1 MKKGLLS
8 ILAASLLVVGC
19 QDYDDQFSSLESQI
33 SALASTVAGLSQ
45 VQSDLASLSGTVASL
60 ASTVNGLGDAIDTAV
75 SDGLADIQADVDAIT
90 TAVADVASSEEVSS
104 LADAVDAAQ
113 DDLTDLLANSS
124 VFTGT
129 VTINNQSTLDAFYNM
144 GSGLAIVNGG
154 VDIDVNATMDI
165 AKVQSV
171 VDNILTT
178 TGDYAYNVASTD
190 IGKVTFNKL
199 SGTQSLTVQQAGA
212 YMFKGLVSAGNIIL
226 MDTYKTKVDTI
237 HLGALTTVTSLSD
250 GVAGQLDFSSAEE
263 LHLTSLTYYPG
274 GNLTLK
280 TKRDG
285 VLAIGALTDTNASAV
300 VAPMTLTVDGPASLT
315 ISGIAGD
322 TSGATKG
329 AITLSNV
336 STVNISNFGGT
347 ITLGTGVDNATLED
361 VAVSPV
367 ITAADDLVTLSI
379 EGVTAYG
386 KTWSTAGTTAQ
397 TAALETAKFI
407 DVALTTTQGSL
418 TDVTIT
424 GKVDSFTSTDADNI
438 QKMTLDNLTANVVSI
453 SGADEMTTLTTGAS
467 KINDFSL
474 DNNDDL
480 TSVAL
485 DFDVYTTVV
494 ASTGTADASG
504 DVSITGNK
512 KLASL
517 TVHVKSA
524 NDIDITNND
533 ALATINFPFLATVG
547 GTNADIDISDNALV
561 ATSVTDN
568 YDADAAG
575 AAITTNGTTNTG
587 SYASSSNI
595 GTLTAWIDAVITA
608 GTTATLAVWFDTVSE
623 VKVADVNGTITTT
636 NPGEVDGA
644 TYHVV
649 ANAATYYA
657 AVYIVPG
664 VTKVST
670 MDGAVAGE
678 NRSYVFELKR
688 DGLGNIKALGAL
700 EGVTVKYGAAATDIV
715 SFVQAAT
722 TRTSVQSLVDYM
734 NADTSLASAG
744 LNIDAAIDSAE
755 RYVYTVSYLT
765 TSNSVNSAG
774 AVSAAGS
781 INALFGNKVD
791 GTAQLLSTALVA
803 GNGANEIAEGLRVAI
818 HALAGY
824 NAVTSTSG
832 SGALNTFYVTR
843 NVSGTAT
850 QDKSP
855 LMAAA
860 PTLDI
865 VIDAAMTSTTAVLG
879 GDTDGYRTVSNLSN
893 TYVPSTG
900 SRFSIADVVPV
911 KQSNLRITLRDTTG
925 LGMSANVTMTAG
937 QGGITTTDSMSNTA
951 ITMGT
956 AANTGDLLIPYLLQ
970 DGISIVSASTNVSS
984 GTTDATATTYYVATA
999 AAGGTEAVSTAA
1011 VTAVTTDRT
1020 GWIPAG
1026 S

>member
-75 SDGLADIQADVDAIT
+75 SDGLTDIQADIDAIE
-90 TAVADVASSEEVSS
+90 TAVADVATSEEVSS
-104 LADAVDAAQ
+104 LSDAVDAAQ

-129 VTINNQSTLDAFYNM
+129 VKINNQSTLDAFYNM

-154 VDIDVNATMDI
+154 VDIDVSATMDI

-178 TGDYAYNVASTD
+178 TEDYDYKALSTD

-199 SGTQSLTVQQAGA
+199 SGTQSLTVEQAGA
-212 YMFKGLVSAGNIIL
+212 YMFKGLVSAGNIVL
-226 MDTYKTKVDTI
+226 KDTYKTKVDTI

-250 GVAGQLDFSSAEE
+250 GTTANTLDFSSAAE
-263 LHLTSLTYYPG
+263 LHLSSLTYYAG
-274 GNLTLK
+274 GNLTLN

-285 VLAIGALTDTNASAV
+285 VLDIGALTDTNSAAV

-315 ISGIAGD
+315 ISGMAGD

-329 AITLSNV
+329 AITLTNV
-336 STVNISNFGGT
+336 GTASISNFGGT

-386 KTWSTAGTTAQ
+386 KTWTTAGTTAQ
-397 TAALETAKFI
+397 TAALETASFI

-424 GKVDSFTSTDADNI
+424 GKVDSFTSTNADNI
-438 QKMTLDNLTANVVSI
+438 QKMTLDNLTANVVNVT
-453 SGADEMTTLTTGAS
+453 GAAEMTTITTGAS
-467 KINDFSL
+467 KINDFTL
-474 DNNDDL
+474 NNNDDL

-494 ASTGTADASG
+494 ASTATADASG
-504 DVSITGNK
+504 DINITGNK

-524 NDIDITNND
+524 NDIDIDTND

-547 GTNADIDISDNALV
+547 GTNADIDIFDNALV

-587 SYASSSNI
+587 TYATSSNI

-636 NPGEVDGA
+636 NPGEKDGA
-644 TYHVV
+644 IYHVA

-670 MDGAVAGE
+670 MDGAIAGE
-678 NRSYVFELKR
+678 TRSYVFELKR
-688 DGLGNIKALGAL
+688 DGLGNVKALGAL
-700 EGVTVKYGAAATDIV
+700 EGVTVKYGANAADIV
-715 SFVQAAT
+715 SFVQNAT
-722 TRTSVQSLVDYM
+722 TRTTVQSLVDYM
-734 NADTSLASAG
+734 NADTSLASAN
-744 LNIDAAIDSAE
+744 LNIDAAIDSNE

-774 AVSAAGS
+774 RVSVAGS
-781 INALFGNKVD
+781 INALFGTKVD

-818 HALAGY
+818 NNLAEY
-824 NAVTSTSG
+824 NATTSTD
-832 SGALNTFYVTR
+832 GAGGLSTFYVTR

-850 QDKSP
+850 VDKSP

-879 GDTDGYRTVSNLSN
+879 GNTDGYKTVSHLSN
-893 TYVPSTG
+893 TFAP
-900 SRFSIADVVPV
+900 SRFSIADVTPV
-911 KQSNLRITLRDTTG
+911 LQSNLRITLRDTSG

-937 QGGITTTDSMSNTA
+937 QGGATVADSVSNTA
-951 ITMGT
+951 ITMPTG
-956 AANTGDLLIPYLLQ
+956 ANAGYLLIPNLLQ
-970 DGISIVSASTNVSS
+970 DGVSIVSASTNVSS
-984 GTTDATATTYYVATA
+984 GTTDTTATTYYVAGA
-999 AAGGTEAVSTAA
+999 AAGGTESVSTAA
-1011 VTAVTTDRT
+1011 VTAITTDRT